1 MLNKY
6 KLYDTHTHYNSIE
19 FNQSIDKI
27 YQELEQNCI
36 MTNVIGTDI
45 DDSIKAIEIAKKY
58 KNARACVGIHPTT
71 QIEDIDSYLI
81 KLEEIVK
88 ANNGYIIGIGECGL
102 DYFYDNSEKEK
113 QRQKILFK
121 KQIELSI
128 KYSKP
133 LVLHIRDAHS
143 DAIKILSE
151 YNLNKVI
158 IHCFTGSLDDALF
171 YQSQGYYVSFSG
183 IITFKKSQEMKNIC
197 RQLDLNLILTETD
210 LPWLSPEPVRGKT
223 NSSLNLKY
231 INQVISELHSID
243 IDIINNKLF
252 DNARK
257 AFNLRDD

>member
-6 KLYDTHTHYNSIE
+6 KLYDTHTHYNSNE
-19 FNQSIDKI
+19 FNQSIDEI
-27 YQELEQNCI
+27 YQELEENYV
-36 MTNVIGTDI
+36 MTNVIGTDL

-58 KNARACVGIHPTT
+58 KNARACVGLHPTT

-88 ANNGYIIGIGECGL
+88 ANNSYIIGIGECGL
-102 DYFYDNSEKEK
+102 DYFYDNSDKEK
-113 QRQKILFK
+113 QRQQILFK

-128 KYSKP
+128 KYNKP
-133 LVLHIRDAHS
+133 LILHIRDAHL
-143 DAIKILSE
+143 DAIKILNE
-151 YNLNKVI
+151 YKLNKVI
-158 IHCFTGSLDDALF
+158 IHCFTGTLDDALF

-183 IITFKKSQEMKNIC
+183 IITFKKSQEMRNIC
-197 RQLDLNLILTETD
+197 QQLDLNLILTETD